1 MPDLEMA
8 RRFCG
13 AESAADEILKI
24 CFDAAVEWYRKAG
37 VEEPQEQD
45 AKQALYDFWVCNLTG
60 WMYDN
65 RGAGGDTQIPPYIV
79 ASVHQLRRKGGD
91 G

>member
-1 MPDLEMA
+1 M
-8 RRFCG
+8 RVHR
-13 AESAADEILKI
+13 KI
-24 CFDAAVEWYRKAG
+24 SGPHQGQLAWYRKAG
-37 VEEPQEQD
+37 VEETQD
-45 AKQALYDFWVCNLTG
+45 ARQALYDFWVCNLTG